1 MPTDTERRLEAL
13 ENLVLFGGGVAAG
26 TASGRQLAAA
36 AAKAAA
42 RRAPGVA
49 ARAGG
54 TALGVARRHPYAT
67 AAFVAY
73 VAHKE
78 GVSLETARELVE
90 SQVSEV
96 EEATRYTSPLLTPIP
111 RAIVD
116 PRGVIPRYKR
126 KVSKA
131 NKAVK
136 YGMSL
141 LKGGT
146 KAATGADKGKLP
158 KGAFKIATV
167 AAGLANK
174 NTASKIGKGSSKVKT
189 LARKIRKWW

>member
-13 ENLVLFGGGVAAG
+13 ENLLLFGGGVTAG

-42 RRAPGVA
+42 RRAPGIA
-49 ARAGG
+49 ARGAG

-90 SQVSEV
+90 EQVQEV
-96 EEATRYTSPLLTPIP
+96 QEAQRFVSPLLAPVQVGT
-111 RAIVD
+111 AIRD
-116 PRGVIPRYKR
+116 RKR

-136 YGMSL
+136 HAMSL
-141 LKGGT
+141 LKAGT
-146 KAATGADKGKLP
+146 KRSTGADKGKLP
-158 KGAFKIATV
+158 KGAFKIATK
-167 AAGLANK
+167 AAGLANP
-174 NTASKIGKGSSKVKT
+174 NTKSVIGKGKSITKAI
-189 LARKIRKWW
+189 ARKLKKWWK

>member
-13 ENLVLFGGGVAAG
+13 ENLLLFGGGVAAG

-42 RRAPGVA
+42 RQAP
-49 ARAGG
+49 RAGR
-54 TALGVARRHPYAT
+54 TVLGVARRHPYAT

-78 GVSLETARELVE
+78 GVSLETAQELIE
-90 SQVSEV
+90 DQVRDV
-96 EEATRYTSPLLTPIP
+96 QEAQRFVSPALTPIP
-111 RAIVD
+111 RAIMD
-116 PRGVIPRYKR
+116 PAGAIPRYKR

-136 YGMSL
+136 YGMGL
-141 LKGGT
+141 LKAGS
-146 KAATGADKGKLP
+146 KQATGADKGKLP
-158 KGAFKIATV
+158 KGAFKMATV

-174 NTASKIGKGSSKVKT
+174 NTKSKIGKGKSKVKA
-189 LARKIRKWW
+189 LARRIKKWW